1 MRGLNR
7 MRVALALAAF
17 APITFPLAASA
28 QTKVDQAKEEAAI
41 RAVATEYQAAF
52 NAHDADRLVALHTP
66 DAVVMVSN
74 SPLSSGTGALRA
86 SFAEFFKGKPTL
98 TFTPT
103 KIEVVSPTVA
113 TDYGTYTLTADTP
126 DGKITDRGNYTTIW
140 HKVGGKWL
148 IAVDAPVSTTP
159 MPMPG
164 AAVAGAGAGAA
175 AVAYAPDVRFV
186 AHSNISW
193 SDFTPPGFNPGAK
206 LAVINGDPNKPGE
219 YTVRLMFPA
228 GYKFPVH
235 FHPGAENLTVVSGT
249 FQLGMG
255 DTADYSAVKNYTD
268 GDFIYIP
275 PRHAHFG
282 GNGASGPTVVQLH
295 GQGPFQIILGPPK

>member
-7 MRVALALAAF
+7 MRVALALAAL
-17 APITFPLAASA
+17 APITFPLAANA
-28 QTKVDQAKEEAAI
+28 QTKVNQAKEEAAI
-41 RAVATEYQAAF
+41 RAVVTEYQAAF

-86 SFAEFFKGKPTL
+86 SFVEFFKGKPTL

-103 KIEVVSPTVA
+103 RIDVVSPTVA

-126 DGKITDRGNYTTIW
+126 DGKITDKGNYTTIW
-140 HKVGGKWL
+140 HKVDGKWR

-164 AAVAGAGAGAA
+164 AAM
-175 AVAYAPDVRFV
+175 AVAYAPDVKFV
-186 AHSNISW
+186 AHTNLSW
-193 SDFTPPGFNPGAK
+193 TDFAPPGFAPGIK
-206 LAVINGDPNKPGE
+206 LAVINGDPSKPGE
-219 YTVRLMFPA
+219 YTLRLMFPA
-228 GYKFPVH
+228 GYRFPVH

-255 DTADYSAVKNYTD
+255 DTADASAIKDYTT
-268 GDFIYIP
+268 GDFIYVP

-282 GNGASGPTVVQLH
+282 GSPATGASVVQLN
-295 GQGPFQIILGPPK
+295 GNGPFQVILGPAK

>member
-17 APITFPLAASA
+17 APITFPLAAGA
-28 QTKVDQAKEEAAI
+28 QTKVNQAKEEAAI
-41 RAVATEYQAAF
+41 RAAGNEYQAAF
-52 NAHDADRLVALHTP
+52 NAHDVDRLVALHTS

-74 SPLSSGTGALRA
+74 SPLSSGTGALRS
-86 SFAEFFKGKPTL
+86 SFAEFFKEKPTL

-140 HKVGGKWL
+140 HKVDGKWR

-164 AAVAGAGAGAA
+164 AAT
-175 AVAYAPDVRFV
+175 AVAYAPDARFV
-186 AHSNISW
+186 AHSNITW
-193 SDFTPPGFNPGAK
+193 TDFTPPGFDPGVK
-206 LAVINGDPNKPGE
+206 LAVINGDPSKPGE
-219 YTVRLMFPA
+219 YTLRLMFPP
-228 GYKFPVH
+228 GYRFPVH
-235 FHPGAENLTVVSGT
+235 YHPGAENLTVVSGT
-249 FQLGMG
+249 LMLGMG
-255 DTADYSAVKNYTD
+255 DTADASAIKEYTT
-268 GDFIYIP
+268 GDYIYVP

-282 GNGASGPTVVQLH
+282 GSAASGSTVVQLH
-295 GQGPFQIILGPPK
+295 GQGPFQVILGPAK